1 MDAGS
6 GARKLYQIAFV
17 LTIVFFAPISYATR
31 MRKALGSLDTK
42 TEEVFASM
50 ESYARM
56 NVIRLFVVNIPAWSC
71 IFTAIVLQQELEA
84 T

>member
-1 MDAGS
+1 
-6 GARKLYQIAFV
+6 
-17 LTIVFFAPISYATR
+17 